1 MTEPDVDRLDLRT
14 LLPLAGDGVHWT
26 LDREGD
32 LNVNLVHLDA
42 GHEVG
47 AHVNEAVDVLLVG
60 LDGTGDVVVDGRHHD
75 LAPGVALHVPKGVR
89 RLIRAGGLGFAY
101 LTVHLRRSG
110 PTIGSRDAHITTLPE
125 TP

>member
-1 MTEPDVDRLDLRT
+1 MSRQDADRLDLAA

-26 LDREGD
+26 LEPASD

-47 AHVNEAVDVLLVG
+47 AHVNDAVDVLLVG
-60 LDGTGDVVVDGRHHD
+60 LDGTGEAEVDDRRHD
-75 LAPGVALHVPKGVR
+75 LAPGVALHVPKGAR
-89 RLIRAGGLGFAY
+89 RRTRAGGLGFTY

-110 PTIGSRDAHITTLPE
+110 PTVGPRRT
-125 TP
+125 